1 MALRDGGAAGPDR
14 LSDVLDAADPLPAT
28 PRPGTDELFM
38 YTGGTTGSPRG
49 VVWRQQDLL
58 HSLAVPVYG
67 PVGLELPGDL
77 DGAVAAARAA
87 GDADKLPVTMSVV
100 PLMHGTGFFHTDR
113 KSTRLNSSH

>member
-14 LSDVLDAADPLPAT
+14 LSDVLDSADPLPAT

-58 HSLAVPVYG
+58 PSLAVPVYG
-67 PVGLELPGDL
+67 PGGLELPGDL
-77 DGAVAAARAA
+77 DGAVADTRAGA
-87 GDADKLPVTMSVV
+87 HAHQLPGTQPVA
-100 PLMHGTGFFHTDR
+100 PLR
-113 KSTRLNSSH
+113 PR